1 MLIKFLSCLPQ
12 SVWLPYG
19 RCRERL
25 SLGASSGPQEQGEIS
40 RYFLLIIHFKA
51 VRWTGGWKPRQSLKA
66 LRCSAGGQRVQSS
79 VRKNRNKVCF
89 GEERSS
95 CLDLVI
101 YLMEKPSDIL
111 ALWFDWVLSDKADM
125 EDKTCFLFCLGLFLR
140 SVVFLSSPVSF
151 ILVFWKSDGGV
162 RRMWTGKRWTSRWE
176 SIHFTLFRIYTKV
189 TLKYLYLYITC
200 LLKQFNLIKKK
211 KKKISATKT
220 KLFLNL
226 TIPSFL

>member
-1 MLIKFLSCLPQ
+1 MGDVENGSASGLPQ
-12 SVWLPYG
+12 ARRSKVRFPAISSSYALKQSDEQVVESHVRVWR
-19 RCRERL
+19 RCTVVL
-25 SLGASSGPQEQGEIS
+25 
-40 RYFLLIIHFKA
+40 
-51 VRWTGGWKPRQSLKA
+51 
-66 LRCSAGGQRVQSS
+66 GGQRVQSS
-79 VRKNRNKVCF
+79 VKKNRNKVCF

-176 SIHFTLFRIYTKV
+176 SIHFTLIRIYTKV
-189 TLKYLYLYITC
+189 T
-200 LLKQFNLIKKK
+200 
-211 KKKISATKT
+211 
-220 KLFLNL
+220 
-226 TIPSFL
+226 